1 MFMMRRYV
9 FCIIF
14 IHCSLISFSQLTQ
27 SKADALLTQLN
38 EFTIDNYVEVREQC
52 NELISFYTKTGE
64 KCKQLNSLI
73 IRSTCESS
81 SGLYKEASATN
92 IEMDRLYKKSKCDSA
107 YLIKILYAKA
117 ALKAVLKEP
126 GKSDSIAK
134 RAIGLYNKKWRDE
147 ATLIKLYL
155 LRSYGNK
162 SIDLTRP
169 FFEKALELSRQ
180 SKNAQMEQKVLI
192 NYGSAYA
199 MNGNFESASEYMK
212 LALEVAK
219 REGNLS
225 RLGII
230 YNNLAG
236 LSSDTEETLK
246 YIDSAIFYAEKTGN
260 LQDHQR
266 YAENKAYFYS
276 LHEDF
281 ENGYNQLWVSN
292 VLKDSLLSI
301 KKYEAIADMQEKYEA
316 EKKANEIQ
324 ALKVEKLSV
333 ELNNVKYKR
342 NQIILLIGSL
352 GLLVTLG
359 FLAYNFVNV
368 RRNRNKLAVKNV
380 EISKARKQSDDLLLN
395 ILPAEIARELKEKGS
410 AKAKNFDEV
419 SVLFS
424 DFKGFTAASEK
435 LSAQDL
441 VSEINTCFEAFDNI
455 MEKYQ
460 IEKIKTIG
468 DAYMAGCGLPV
479 PDAESAKKAVLAGL
493 EMQDFIE
500 NRKVEQQKLNL
511 PFFEMRL
518 GIHTGP
524 LVAGIVGIK
533 KFQYDIWGDTV
544 NTASRLES
552 NGVVGKVNIS
562 KTTYDFIADDPAFV
576 FEKRGEIEVK
586 GKGLLEM
593 FFVGLKDRA

>member
-1 MFMMRRYV
+1 
-9 FCIIF
+9 
-14 IHCSLISFSQLTQ
+14 
-27 SKADALLTQLN
+27 
-38 EFTIDNYVEVREQC
+38 
-52 NELISFYTKTGE
+52 
-64 KCKQLNSLI
+64 
-73 IRSTCESS
+73 
-81 SGLYKEASATN
+81 
-92 IEMDRLYKKSKCDSA
+92 
-107 YLIKILYAKA
+107 
-117 ALKAVLKEP
+117 
-126 GKSDSIAK
+126 
-134 RAIGLYNKKWRDE
+134 
-147 ATLIKLYL
+147 
-155 LRSYGNK
+155 
-162 SIDLTRP
+162 
-169 FFEKALELSRQ
+169 
-180 SKNAQMEQKVLI
+180 
-192 NYGSAYA
+192 
-199 MNGNFESASEYMK
+199 
-212 LALEVAK
+212 
-219 REGNLS
+219 
-225 RLGII
+225 
-230 YNNLAG
+230 
-236 LSSDTEETLK
+236 
-246 YIDSAIFYAEKTGN
+246 
-260 LQDHQR
+260 
-266 YAENKAYFYS
+266 
-276 LHEDF
+276 
-281 ENGYNQLWVSN
+281 
-292 VLKDSLLSI
+292 
-301 KKYEAIADMQEKYEA
+301 
-316 EKKANEIQ
+316 
-324 ALKVEKLSV
+324 
-333 ELNNVKYKR
+333 
-342 NQIILLIGSL
+342 
-352 GLLVTLG
+352 
-359 FLAYNFVNV
+359 
-368 RRNRNKLAVKNV
+368 
-380 EISKARKQSDDLLLN
+380 
-395 ILPAEIARELKEKGS
+395 LKEKGS